1 MICLSCQ
8 LSSSRAI
15 RYVWYNLMKYVK
27 KLTAIQPNKTHGSD
41 NIPSR
46 IFKEFAFELAT
57 PAVTIN
63 VSLSSGVMPIS
74 WEESNIIP
82 IPKITKPTC
91 ESDVRPISLTP
102 FLSKVLED
110 FVVSW
115 LIEDVRDKIDPMQ
128 FGCLKGT
135 STS

>member
-1 MICLSCQ
+1 
-8 LSSSRAI
+8 
-15 RYVWYNLMKYVK
+15 MKYVK

-82 IPKITKPTC
+82 IPKITKPTRG
-91 ESDVRPISLTP
+91 SDIRPISLRP
-102 FLSKVLED
+102 FFLED
-110 FVVSW
+110 VVVSW